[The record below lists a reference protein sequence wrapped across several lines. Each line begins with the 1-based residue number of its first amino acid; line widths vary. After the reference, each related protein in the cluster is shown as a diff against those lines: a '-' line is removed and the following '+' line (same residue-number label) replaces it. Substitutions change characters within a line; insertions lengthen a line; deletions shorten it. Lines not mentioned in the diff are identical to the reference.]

1 MSWIPAKRFWK
12 VVQVQAADGGFTI
25 LLDDRPLRTPG
36 RRPVVLPSAA
46 LAELIAAEWDAV
58 EGEIRPET
66 LPFTRMANTAIDR
79 VPVQRMAVIEAVA
92 AYGGSDLLCYR
103 ADSPEALALR
113 QSAEWDPWLGWAR
126 QTIGAP
132 LTAVVGIMPVPQP
145 PASLAALRQAVE
157 AFDDLA
163 LSALGELVTLSGSLV
178 LGLAV
183 ARGAVTPETAW
194 ELSRLDETWQTEQWG
209 SDAEAEAAMMRKRAD
224 FLRAAAFLDFVTN
237 ERPAG

>member
-224 FLRAAAFLDFVTN
+224 FLRAATFLDFVTN
-237 ERPAG
+237 KRPAG